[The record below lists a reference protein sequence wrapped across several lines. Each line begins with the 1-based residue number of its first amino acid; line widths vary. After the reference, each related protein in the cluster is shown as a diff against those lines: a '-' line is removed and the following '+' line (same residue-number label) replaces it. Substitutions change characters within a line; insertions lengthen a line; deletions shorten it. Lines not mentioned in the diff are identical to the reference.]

1 LRHMYDLPCN
11 DALNEWKVSLESLAM
26 IYVTADKYQV
36 KSLTENVYHKIR
48 RHVNCQNVT
57 RVEGF
62 LDALEVII
70 TGTTTE
76 DKCVRTTMIIAC
88 VKDINK
94 LQKSCGF
101 TALLRE
107 HGDIGAEILQHSRLP
122 LMLEGTWYC
131 GDDLA
136 HFEAVPTYRRCNRP
150 FPESYVRS
158 HRHLK
163 TWTCPNCQNEEQAVC
178 MDCGAEDRCS
188 FVKWE
193 WRDESR

>member
-1 LRHMYDLPCN
+1 MYDLPCN

-70 TGTTTE
+70 TGTTTGN
-76 DKCVRTTMIIAC
+76 KCVRTTMINAC

-101 TALLRE
+101 
-107 HGDIGAEILQHSRLP
+107 HSSAERARGH
-122 LMLEGTWYC
+122 
-131 GDDLA
+131 
-136 HFEAVPTYRRCNRP
+136 RRRDP
-150 FPESYVRS
+150 STQSPASYVR
-158 HRHLK
+158 RNL
-163 TWTCPNCQNEEQAVC
+163 VL
-178 MDCGAEDRCS
+178 
-188 FVKWE
+188 
-193 WRDESR
+193 WR